1 LELSI
6 DNKSLIQYLID
17 ELGLPQSEAEARQ
30 DLNDASLG
38 QYYAGTIEL
47 KENKTYEAYMG
58 GDISD
63 GTWSMSSDGKTLLMN
78 ESTSDEQLVN
88 IVSLT
93 SSSMHVN
100 MTQSESD
107 DFNEDGI
114 DEEMIIEVDMLLN
127 K

>member
-1 LELSI
+1 MELSI

-17 ELGLPQSEAEARQ
+17 ELGLSQSEAEAWQ
-30 DLNDASLG
+30 DLIDASLL
-38 QYYAGTIEL
+38 QYYAGTIEF
-47 KENKTYEAYMG
+47 KENKTYEANMG

-63 GTWSMSSDGKTLLMN
+63 GTWSRSSDGKTLIMD
-78 ESTSDEQLVN
+78 ESMSYEQLIN